1 MADTI
6 SNKDLI
12 SMGYRPSTANA
23 IIHQARDIL
32 VSRGY
37 TFYNRKRL
45 MVVPKKCCERIVGD
59 GLVKWLISSI
69 NSVGRKGF
77 GHSLYVRGVRVYS
90 IGVDSRQKEKLK

>member
-1 MADTI
+1 MADII

-45 MVVPKKCCERIVGD
+45 MVVPKSV
-59 GLVKWLISSI
+59 VKELL
-69 NSVGRKGF
+69 GMD
-77 GHSLYVRGVRVYS
+77 L
-90 IGVDSRQKEKLK
+90 

>member
-1 MADTI
+1 MKDTI

-23 IIHQARDIL
+23 IIHQVRELL

-45 MVVPKKCCERIVGD
+45 MVVPKV
-59 GLVKWLISSI
+59 L
-69 NSVGRKGF
+69 
-77 GHSLYVRGVRVYS
+77 
-90 IGVDSRQKEKLK
+90 